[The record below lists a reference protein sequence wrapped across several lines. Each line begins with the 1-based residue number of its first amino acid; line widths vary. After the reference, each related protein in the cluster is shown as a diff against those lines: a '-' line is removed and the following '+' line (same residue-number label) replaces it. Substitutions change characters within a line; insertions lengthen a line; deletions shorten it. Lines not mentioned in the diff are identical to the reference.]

1 MIIKKELLF
10 TVDESNNPIEP
21 MPRDIVHSQGLWHRT
36 NQIWII
42 NDKKQILC
50 QRRSLLKDMNPGK
63 WEALFGGHIKAGQ
76 GYVENALEELQE
88 ELGIIAAQDDLH
100 FFTIHK
106 SEKHKEFEGIYYL
119 LWNGNISDLYLEED
133 EVDQVKWFE
142 INELMEVLVMKKDTN
157 WSRFGYEEDLL
168 NKLKLIDKDK

>member
-21 MPRDIVHSQGLWHRT
+21 MPRDIVHGNGIWHRT

-76 GYVENALEELQE
+76 DYVDNALDELRE
-88 ELGIIAAQDDLH
+88 ELGIVVKKDDLH

-106 SEKHKEFEGIYYL
+106 SIEHKEFEGIYYL
-119 LWNGNISDLYLEED
+119 EWNGNLNDLHLEKE

-142 INELMEVLVMKKDTN
+142 INELLEVLVNKKSEN
-157 WSRFGYEEDLL
+157 WSKFGYEEELL
-168 NKLKLIDKDK
+168 TELQK

>member
-21 MPRDIVHSQGLWHRT
+21 MPRDIVHGNSIWHRT

-50 QRRSLLKDMNPGK
+50 QKRSLLKDMNPGK

-76 GYVENALEELQE
+76 DYVDNALDELRE
-88 ELGIIAAQDDLH
+88 ELGLVVEKNDLH

-106 SEKHKEFEGIYYL
+106 SFEHKEFEGIYYL
-119 LWNGNISDLYLEED
+119 KWNGNLNDLHLETE

-142 INELMEVLVMKKDTN
+142 IKELLEVIVNKKSEN
-157 WSRFGYEEDLL
+157 WSKFGYEEELL
-168 NKLKLIDKDK
+168 TELQK